1 MSHGVTALGV
11 TPQPYRRRATA
22 RPLRAAAALGN
33 PLLDG
38 LRPRLRR
45 RLQCHAEHFFAVRAG
60 EADEVLRGGNRSGTP
75 FQNRS
80 ATPYAAKRFAPSLPS
95 ARPAPAAHQPGRCRW
110 EERDIYRGD
119 YALAP
124 RVEEFADC
132 QNAGIDCERDVIPA
146 PRSGLPIRR
155 KRCRFRRKST
165 RRFLAHKSIPTHG
178 SRLEP

>member
-11 TPQPYRRRATA
+11 MPQPYRRRATA

-124 RVEEFADC
+124 RVEEFAGC
-132 QNAGIDCERDVIPA
+132 RKAGIDCEA
-146 PRSGLPIRR
+146 
-155 KRCRFRRKST
+155 T
-165 RRFLAHKSIPTHG
+165 
-178 SRLEP
+178 